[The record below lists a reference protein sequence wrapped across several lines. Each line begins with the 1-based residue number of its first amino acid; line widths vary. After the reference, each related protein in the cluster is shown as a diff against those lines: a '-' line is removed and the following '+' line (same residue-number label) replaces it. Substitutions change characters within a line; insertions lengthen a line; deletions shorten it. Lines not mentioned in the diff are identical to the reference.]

1 MTTAPIAGH
10 EVIYVDTSVLL
21 AQALAEDRVPHT
33 AMWLEPL
40 VSSRLLEHEVW
51 TRIHAGGLAASH
63 GDVVR
68 RLLDGIAFE
77 ELDRDVLARSL
88 EPFPVR
94 VRTLDALHLSTFD
107 FLRLRGQALEL
118 ATFDQRMRDAATALA
133 FPLAAI

>member
-1 MTTAPIAGH
+1 M
-10 EVIYVDTSVLL
+10 IYVDTSVLL
-21 AQALAEDRVPHT
+21 AQALAEDRIPDPAIWT
-33 AMWLEPL
+33 EPL

-51 TRIHAGGLAASH
+51 TRIHAGGLVRSH

-94 VRTLDALHLSTFD
+94 VRTLDALHLSTLEY
-107 FLRLRGQALEL
+107 LRVRGQRLEL
-118 ATFDQRMRDAATALA
+118 ATFDQRMRDAANALTI
-133 FPLAAI
+133 PLARV